1 MPHISLS
8 ANTRTRTH
16 THAHT
21 HTHHPSIHWWRQ
33 SCHARPWPAHREQFG
48 NLCLTQGHLDMQ
60 SGGANN
66 RDNWST
72 GSTAW
77 AAVIIPGAAENKR
90 LLSDLLC
97 KKCISYWKTIFF
109 FSMHFFFQALWV
121 FINCR
126 KNILHGESWH
136 MAHCF
141 ASGWTVLFLKSLL

>member
-8 ANTRTRTH
+8 ANTRTHSHSR
-16 THAHT
+16 AHT

-109 FSMHFFFQALWV
+109 FFSMHFFSRHCGYSLTAEKTFFMAKADTWRIALLQGGQY
-121 FINCR
+121 C
-126 KNILHGESWH
+126 S
-136 MAHCF
+136 
-141 ASGWTVLFLKSLL
+141 